1 VTLDRGQQ
9 TKQGERLLQVISQ
22 IQERPIIIA
31 VVGVALEIGL
41 MTIAGSD
48 DAIGG
53 VRGIGGETALSLAVL
68 GALFGGPAV
77 GVLMVAAGW
86 AVFFPTIADSRL
98 SSVIALPEWTLTVL
112 LVGLLSRALVN
123 VERNRVEAE
132 RDLEAAHALRAPVAT
147 IRGLVDFLRQRGPRS
162 PEEEKVVLALGDET
176 DRLLGSRL
184 LERPAD
190 GRDASSRTAEESP
203 T

>member
-1 VTLDRGQQ
+1 VL
-9 TKQGERLLQVISQ
+9 RLLAR
-22 IQERPIIIA
+22 IQERPMIVA
-31 VVGVALEIGL
+31 VVGIALEVGI

-53 VRGIGGETALSLAVL
+53 VRGVGGETALSLAVL
-68 GALFGGPAV
+68 GALFGGPVV

-112 LVGLLSRALVN
+112 LVGLLSRAMVA
-123 VERNRVEAE
+123 VERRRVEAE
-132 RDLEAAHALRAPVAT
+132 RDREAAHALRAPVAT
-147 IRGLVDFLRQRGPRS
+147 IRGLVDFLRRRGGPRS

-176 DRLLGSRL
+176 DRLLSSPL
-184 LERPAD
+184 LERPSDRREA
-190 GRDASSRTAEESP
+190 AESGQESP

>member
-1 VTLDRGQQ
+1 VL
-9 TKQGERLLQVISQ
+9 RLLAR
-22 IQERPIIIA
+22 IQERPMIVA
-31 VVGVALEIGL
+31 VVGIALEVGI

-53 VRGIGGETALSLAVL
+53 VRGVGGETALSLAVL
-68 GALFGGPAV
+68 GALFGGPVV

-112 LVGLLSRALVN
+112 LVGLLSRAMVA
-123 VERNRVEAE
+123 VERRRVEAE
-132 RDLEAAHALRAPVAT
+132 RDREAAHALRAPVAT
-147 IRGLVDFLRQRGPRS
+147 IRGLVDFLRRRGPRS
-162 PEEEKVVLALGDET
+162 PEEEKLVLALGDET
-176 DRLLGSRL
+176 DRLLSSPL
-184 LERPAD
+184 LERPSDRPEAAAES
-190 GRDASSRTAEESP
+190 GEESP